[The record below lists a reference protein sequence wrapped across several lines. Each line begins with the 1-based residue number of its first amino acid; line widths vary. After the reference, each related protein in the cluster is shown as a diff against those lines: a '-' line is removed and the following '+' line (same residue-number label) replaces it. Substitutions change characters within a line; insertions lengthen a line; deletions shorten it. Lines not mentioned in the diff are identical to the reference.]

1 VKKIIRKLRLRQ
13 GDILVVNNMETAQA
27 LMRTRPPMPTGVTSV
42 PIVMAPEGIKKVP
55 IEKLKAIVAEVEV
68 WLNKTG
74 TGDL

>member
-27 LMRTRPPMPTGVTSV
+27 LMRTRPPMPAGVTSV

-55 IEKLKAIVAEVEV
+55 LEKLKAIVTELEGAVERV
-68 WLNKTG
+68 DKP
-74 TGDL
+74 